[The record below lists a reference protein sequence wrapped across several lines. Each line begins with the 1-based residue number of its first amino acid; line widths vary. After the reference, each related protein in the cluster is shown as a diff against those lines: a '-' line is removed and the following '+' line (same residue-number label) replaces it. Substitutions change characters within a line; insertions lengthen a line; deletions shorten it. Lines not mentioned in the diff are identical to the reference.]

1 MSDHTDHK
9 APAVMIS
16 IKSILEKLIKQEKK
30 LINIISDS
38 PTSQYRNHK
47 MFYLVQQ
54 FAKEYRVTIRWIYL
68 EAGHGKGIPDGIR
81 AVVKK
86 AARDITAFNLDIPH
100 YSVKD
105 FLESGLQEKLPSI
118 EIITYSKDA
127 VISLAENIRETTGIV
142 GTMKIHDIC
151 CYPQSNNISVRN
163 LSQEKA
169 REVELRV
176 INKKS
181 NNKEESNQ
189 HTSDEESMED
199 ELEDIDEDGG
209 SQDESEA
216 EICILL

>member
-1 MSDHTDHK
+1 MSDNTDLK
-9 APAVMIS
+9 APAMMIN
-16 IKSILEKLIKQEKK
+16 IKPILEKLLKQEKK

-38 PTSQYRNHK
+38 PTCQYRNRK

-54 FAKEYRVTIRWIYL
+54 FAKEYRVTIRWTYL
-68 EAGHGKGIPDGIR
+68 EAGYGKGIPDRIG

-86 AARDITAFNLDIPH
+86 AVRDIIAFNLHIPH

-105 FLESGLQEKLPSI
+105 LLESSFQEKLPSI
-118 EIITYSKDA
+118 GIITYSKDA
-127 VISLAENIRETTGIV
+127 VIILAENIPETTGIV
-142 GTMKIHDIC
+142 GTLKIHDIC
-151 CYPQSNNISVRN
+151 CYPQSNNISVQN

-199 ELEDIDEDGG
+199 DLKGIDEDNS

-216 EICILL
+216 EICTLL